1 MNDVTIV
8 DVFFILTGA
17 AVVIITVLLVI
28 GLVYVIL
35 FIRTARSVAKKAVRA
50 TEIVAD
56 DLSDLRE
63 TIKEKGV
70 SLGAVADFTKK
81 LGRKKIYPKKNK

>member
-1 MNDVTIV
+1 MNNIS
-8 DVFFILTGA
+8 DVFFIITGA

-28 GLVYVIL
+28 GLVYLIM
-35 FIRTARSVAKKAVRA
+35 FIRTAKSVAKKAVRA

-56 DLSDLRE
+56 DLNDLRAS
-63 TIKEKGV
+63 IKDKGV

-81 LGRKKIYPKKNK
+81 LGRKKIYPKKTK